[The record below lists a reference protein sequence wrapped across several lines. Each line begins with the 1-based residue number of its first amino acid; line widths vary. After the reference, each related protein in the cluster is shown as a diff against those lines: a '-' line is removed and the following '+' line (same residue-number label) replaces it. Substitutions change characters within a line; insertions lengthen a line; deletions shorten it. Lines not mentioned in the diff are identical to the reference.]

1 MSEFEKNEE
10 YASENQQNTAAEIT
24 AEQTAAESN
33 TADSTAE
40 NHTTYH
46 YAYNN
51 TNNSNAENQNQ
62 YYQQPP
68 YTPYGTAQPAYSAD
82 PVPKKKKNK
91 TVITLVIIFIVC
103 AVLAIIGL
111 FLSAIIGIGSS
122 DDNSTTPTNP
132 SAQVQTQDQE
142 EVPEKTESGTLTV
155 AGVARKAADSCV
167 GITVYTQ
174 ATNYSNFYGY
184 GSQKN
189 GSGEEVQSGAG
200 SGVLMLESNGKTY
213 ILTNAHVISDGSRFM
228 VTLNDKTEYEA
239 TMVGY
244 DSQTDIGVLSI
255 NKTGLK
261 IAEFAKSDQTVQGE
275 QVVAIGCPGG
285 LDFLNSLTSG
295 YVSALA
301 RPIQSTIGYNTE
313 CIQIDASIN
322 PGNSGGG
329 LFNMQGQV
337 IGINSSKI
345 AATEY
350 EGMGFAIPSDTAVAT
365 ANSLIKVGYVEGRAK
380 LGITYKS
387 ITSYSNASAIVN
399 ALDELGYE
407 KAAGT
412 MVINEITSDSDLV
425 NKDVQP
431 YDMIVAV
438 NGTTLTS
445 TDVMTSV
452 LAKSKPGDTVKLTM
466 ARIKNNQID
475 TFEVECK
482 LVESKG

>member
-1 MSEFEKNEE
+1 
-10 YASENQQNTAAEIT
+10 
-24 AEQTAAESN
+24 
-33 TADSTAE
+33 
-40 NHTTYH
+40 
-46 YAYNN
+46 
-51 TNNSNAENQNQ
+51 
-62 YYQQPP
+62 
-68 YTPYGTAQPAYSAD
+68 
-82 PVPKKKKNK
+82 
-91 TVITLVIIFIVC
+91 
-103 AVLAIIGL
+103 
-111 FLSAIIGIGSS
+111 
-122 DDNSTTPTNP
+122 
-132 SAQVQTQDQE
+132 
-142 EVPEKTESGTLTV
+142 
-155 AGVARKAADSCV
+155 
-167 GITVYTQ
+167 
-174 ATNYSNFYGY
+174 
-184 GSQKN
+184 
-189 GSGEEVQSGAG
+189 
-200 SGVLMLESNGKTY
+200 
-213 ILTNAHVISDGSRFM
+213 
-228 VTLNDKTEYEA
+228 
-239 TMVGY
+239 
-244 DSQTDIGVLSI
+244 
-255 NKTGLK
+255 
-261 IAEFAKSDQTVQGE
+261 
-275 QVVAIGCPGG
+275 
-285 LDFLNSLTSG
+285 
-295 YVSALA
+295 
-301 RPIQSTIGYNTE
+301 
-313 CIQIDASIN
+313 
-322 PGNSGGG
+322 
-329 LFNMQGQV
+329 MQGQV